1 MTYLFCCSKPNAR
14 FAHST
19 LRVINK
25 SGLASTEESF
35 SSMREFGTAESV
47 RRSLEE
53 DWDCMELDAG
63 LPAYKRDCTRVIL
76 EAPLDR

>member
-1 MTYLFCCSKPNAR
+1 MERAFT
-14 FAHST
+14 
-19 LRVINK
+19 
-25 SGLASTEESF
+25 
-35 SSMREFGTAESV
+35 SMREFGTAESV

-53 DWDCMELDAG
+53 DWDCMELNAG